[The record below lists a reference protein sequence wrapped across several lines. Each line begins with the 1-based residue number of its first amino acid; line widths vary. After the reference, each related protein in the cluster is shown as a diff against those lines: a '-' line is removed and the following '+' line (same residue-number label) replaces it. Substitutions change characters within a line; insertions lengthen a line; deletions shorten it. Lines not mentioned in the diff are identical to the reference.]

1 MDYETYMRKSLLA
14 AWLTCFTIVMCAQEG
29 VTTLGIQLKPMFPSS
44 FFGSG
49 AYSAGDENL
58 TVTFNPERG
67 FAFGMVV
74 RHGITKNWSFES
86 GINFVQRNYRIDF
99 QYARVSEFQQVDF
112 RFVGYEIPVQ
122 GLLYVRL
129 GNQWWMNAAA
139 GISLDM
145 YPSNVISQRE
155 VFQDTVA
162 YIFVQRS
169 YRTRW
174 LQVAALA
181 NLGFE
186 YRSKKSGYFYF
197 GASYHRPFAPIG
209 ITEAFVQ
216 SKLENTG
223 LFYDLIGTYLT
234 ADFRYFF
241 HEDPERKRPKSK

>member
-1 MDYETYMRKSLLA
+1 MKCNVVLLILMAVASLA
-14 AWLTCFTIVMCAQEG
+14 VAQEG
-29 VTTLGIQLKPMFPSS
+29 VTTLGIQFKPMFPSS

-49 AYSAGDENL
+49 AYSASSENL
-58 TVTFNPERG
+58 NVTFNPERG

-74 RHGITKNWSFES
+74 RHGISKNWSFES

-99 QYARVSEFQQVDF
+99 NYQRVDELQQVDF
-112 RFVGYEIPVQ
+112 RFVGYEIPFQ

-139 GISLDM
+139 GVSLDM

-162 YIFVQRS
+162 FNFVQRS
-169 YRTRW
+169 YRSRW
-174 LQVAALA
+174 VQVAALA

-186 YRSKKSGYFYF
+186 YRSRKSGYFYF
-197 GASYHRPFAPIG
+197 GASYHRPFGPIG

-216 SKLENTG
+216 SKIENAG

-241 HEDPERKRPKSK
+241 HEDPARRKPKTK